1 MCFVL
6 YVGTNDPL
14 PRKKWQQDAP
24 DLSVESLTERDAPI
38 KAHFQSPEVRYIGST
53 SGCGCDFPH
62 AMLQNGGWP
71 EIAYLEHLER
81 DEQRVA
87 NDKRNREALVALLRE
102 SREKAVELY
111 GIWDGEFVEAPKSQE
126 SIAAEAILDSAFLFK
141 ERGFYKVAVQ
151 LRNESRESG

>member
-1 MCFVL
+1 
-6 YVGTNDPL
+6 
-14 PRKKWQQDAP
+14 
-24 DLSVESLTERDAPI
+24 
-38 KAHFQSPEVRYIGST
+38 
-53 SGCGCDFPH
+53 
-62 AMLQNGGWP
+62 MLQNGGWP

-141 ERGFYKVAVQ
+141 ERGFYKVAVR